1 MCVKKKPKPMMC
13 KINLSQF
20 NAKLQLNKIFNI
32 FQKNKIL
39 QISFIIRQLMKSKLR
54 FVLNKFINCL

>member
-1 MCVKKKPKPMMC
+1 MMC

-39 QISFIIRQLMKSKLR
+39 QISFIIRQLMKSKL
-54 FVLNKFINCL
+54 LNKFINCL